1 MDVECSTKDLH
12 SGCFGGTMY
21 ANRNFDLFYLFFSLS
36 SVSSHEAMTDLIAI
50 MNSLVNS
57 QGKILIDGVYDEVA
71 ELLPEEEK
79 LYEAI
84 TFDTVR

>member
-1 MDVECSTKDLH
+1 LDVECSTKDLH

-50 MNSLVNS
+50 M
-57 QGKILIDGVYDEVA
+57 
-71 ELLPEEEK
+71 
-79 LYEAI
+79 
-84 TFDTVR
+84 